1 MPARGHVNF
10 ALQVFRINHLLAKSL
25 DDALAASGL
34 DSGDFAVLSVLRLV
48 QPIRSTA
55 LAEILRM
62 RPTSLS
68 TRLAALQRR
77 RLVRRRRDEVD
88 GRARL
93 VELTR
98 LGDRKVQ
105 SCVPSFR
112 AFVASVEKRL
122 GGRLG
127 DVQDGLSDLEH
138 ALDEKATDEASRASS
153 SSGRSRSASRRPAP
167 RVRRSP

>member
-1 MPARGHVNF
+1 VPARGHFNF
-10 ALQVFRINHLLAKSL
+10 ALQVFRVNQLLAKSL

-48 QPIRSTA
+48 QPIRSTE

-105 SCVPSFR
+105 SSVPSFA
-112 AFVASVEKRL
+112 AFIASFEERL

-127 DVQDGLSDLEH
+127 DVQDALADLEH
-138 ALDEKATDEASRASS
+138 ALEAPKDDSTSRGA
-153 SSGRSRSASRRPAP
+153 RRPRSAQLER
-167 RVRRSP
+167 

>member
-1 MPARGHVNF
+1 VPARGHVNF
-10 ALQVFRINHLLAKSL
+10 ALQVFRVNQLVGRGI
-25 DDALAASGL
+25 DDALAGVHL

-68 TRLAALQRR
+68 TRLAALERR
-77 RLVRRRRDEVD
+77 RLVRRRRDELD

-93 VELTR
+93 VEVTR
-98 LGDRKVQ
+98 LGERKVLACFEPFQ
-105 SCVPSFR
+105 
-112 AFVASVEKRL
+112 AFVKSVESRL

-127 DVQDGLSDLEH
+127 DVQDGLAELEV
-138 ALDEKATDEASRASS
+138 ALDDAAK
-153 SSGRSRSASRRPAP
+153 GPAP
-167 RVRRSP
+167 RRVTQRLSG

>member
-10 ALQVFRINHLLAKSL
+10 ALQVFRINQLVGKSL

-34 DSGDFAVLSVLRLV
+34 DSGDFAVLSLLRLV
-48 QPIRSTA
+48 QPVRSTA

-68 TRLAALQRR
+68 TRLAALERR
-77 RLVRRRRDEVD
+77 RLVRRRRDELD

-98 LGDRKVQ
+98 LGDGKVQ
-105 SCVPSFR
+105 SCFPAFGSFI
-112 AFVASVEKRL
+112 ASVEKQL

-127 DVQDGLSDLEH
+127 DVQDALAELEH
-138 ALDEKATDEASRASS
+138 ALGETSKPAARA
-153 SSGRSRSASRRPAP
+153 RASRRVKQ
-167 RVRRSP
+167 RLRG